1 MFLLCLQPISVV
13 FHVTANGVGMLDP
26 GAESNCVSVPV
37 EFYLWMLLVL
47 GYITIYT
54 CLDMW
59 SNLLMSYA
67 VV

>member
-1 MFLLCLQPISVV
+1 MLLLCLQPISVV

-47 GYITIYT
+47 GY
-54 CLDMW
+54 MW
-59 SNLLMSYA
+59 SNLMTMQLFNNG
-67 VV
+67 